1 MVYVTSHNQPPN
13 NAIQC
18 ARNVVFIHKFSKKS
32 PYRGRGKTP
41 SHTLPPLGHFAP
53 LLWPPLT
60 NPGCTTVTGIAKM
73 HKGPCSPL
81 IGVKEIFKRGNKY
94 GIGTYATSHNYP
106 LIMSFSVEENAVF
119 IHKFS
124 KKKSPYRGRGDTP
137 LPHPPPP
144 PPRSLRSLGLGRF
157 APSHITAPRKIKS
170 WLRH

>member
-1 MVYVTSHNQPPN
+1 MGHWGENAPAPPSHTLP
-13 NAIQC
+13 
-18 ARNVVFIHKFSKKS
+18 FSYTNFP
-32 PYRGRGKTP
+32 PYRGRGEKTL
-41 SHTLPPLGHFAP
+41 TLPPLGHFAP

-81 IGVKEIFKRGNKY
+81 IGVKEIFKRGNIIY

-119 IHKFS
+119 IHEFS
-124 KKKSPYRGRGDTP
+124 KKIS
-137 LPHPPPP
+137 LPWEAYPPPP
-144 PPRSLRSLGLGRF
+144 PLARSARSGSVASLPRIL
-157 APSHITAPRKIKS
+157 PPPPPKTKS